1 MEIEQGARKAIA
13 QHRSQIQ
20 IVFDTDRSLIGMSE
34 AFVESRTNCIMSE
47 CRQLI
52 SGGRSGIARSRS

>member
-1 MEIEQGARKAIA
+1 MEIEQVARKAIA

-20 IVFDTDRSLIGMSE
+20 IVFDTDLSLIGMSE
-34 AFVESRTNCIMSE
+34 AFVESRTSCIMSE